1 MHMNKQPNAY
11 ALSGVDVDIEAE
23 ASRILYEASKKT
35 FENRTG
41 KLGEIVTPFDDFA
54 GLKMIDVS
62 ELPKGTYISL
72 GFDGCGTKVE
82 IAERVQRYDTMAFD
96 LLAMVCDD
104 ALIRGGETIVA
115 GSVLDIKSLGTDDRF
130 LPLMRQ
136 LAEGYVAAAKE
147 ANVAIINGE
156 IAQMGALVSGYGEF
170 PFAWSAGAIWA
181 ARKEKLLTGL
191 EIKAGDAVVVL
202 SEKGFRCNGLSLVRK
217 VLNAVHGA
225 EWHASTFGDSS
236 LGEQVLTPS
245 RIYSRFVGGLH
256 GGFDSEGTC
265 KIHGVAHITGGGV
278 PEKMQRVLRRAKL
291 GARLNNLFVPGEI
304 VQYVQKA
311 GSITDHDAY
320 RAWNMGQGM
329 ALITP
334 EPDKVLAEAAT
345 YCMEAQIAG
354 EITADPKVVITSRGM
369 EHPGQELSF
378 DVE

>member
-1 MHMNKQPNAY
+1 MSKTPNAY
-11 ALSGVDVDIEAE
+11 ALSGVDVDVEAE
-23 ASRILYEASKKT
+23 ASRIMYEASKKT
-35 FENRTG
+35 FENRSG
-41 KLGEIVTPFDDFA
+41 KLGEVVTPFDDFA

-62 ELPKGTYISL
+62 RLPEGSYLSL

-130 LPLMRQ
+130 LPIMRQ

-156 IAQMGALVSGYGEF
+156 IAQMGSLVSGYGEF

-191 EIKAGDAVVVL
+191 EIKAGDAVVML
-202 SEKGFRCNGLSLVRK
+202 REEGFRCNGLSLVRK
-217 VLNAVHGA
+217 TLKNAHGD
-225 EWHASTFGDSS
+225 EWHTTPFSGST
-236 LGEQVLTPS
+236 LGEHVLTPS
-245 RIYSRFVGGLH
+245 RIYSRFVVGLH
-256 GGFDSEGTC
+256 GGFNTEGSC
-265 KIHGVAHITGGGV
+265 EIHGVAHITGGGV
-278 PEKMQRVLRRAKL
+278 PEKMMRVLRRAKL
-291 GARLNNLFVPGEI
+291 GARLHNLFEPGEI
-304 VQYVQKA
+304 VQTVQKI
-311 GSITDHDAY
+311 GGITDHDAY

-334 EPDKVLAEAAT
+334 EPDKVMAEAAS
-345 YCMEAQIAG
+345 YGMGARIAG
-354 EITADPKVVITSRGM
+354 EITADPRVVISSRGT
-369 EHPGQELSF
+369 ENPGQELTF